1 MSGLITESDPVK
13 PGIMISNPFMTE
25 PSNAAGVKDCRVDG
39 RVDDPYI
46 LRDRVEGLEI
56 DGKLFQHQFYHEARG
71 KGPDIG
77 KSKRNSNL
85 KAGDFIMN
93 VSIGKMA
100 DDGSYDF
107 VLSIGSG
114 IQMESE
120 PSSYLVKIE

>member
-25 PSNAAGVKDCRVDG
+25 PSNAAGVKDCRVD
-39 RVDDPYI
+39 DPYI

-56 DGKLFQHQFYHEARG
+56 DGKLFQHQFDHEARG

-85 KAGDFIMN
+85 KVGDFIMN

-100 DDGSYDF
+100 DDGSCDF